1 MIDIMAK
8 DKPVSSSKKKKENEG
23 YRTTE
28 SDLSQE
34 EKDKYESGDML
45 IEGDEAIG
53 YQSRIKLIQKEF
65 SMSDEEVEGIN
76 EFIRAIPSDTGMEGV
91 LEELIISDNLN
102 IRQKVAFS
110 HAIGIFRT
118 EDAMNSVSRI
128 VTINV
133 PKFKN

>member
-1 MIDIMAK
+1 
-8 DKPVSSSKKKKENEG
+8 
-23 YRTTE
+23 
-28 SDLSQE
+28 
-34 EKDKYESGDML
+34 ML